1 METKEMI
8 VNRPLANT
16 YGWLHVNGTKISQPD
31 SVETADFSLKA
42 GEERTVVVENT
53 GKALYTTAELSENA
67 TLRLVQLWRGGAGE
81 RLINDVNVRCGE
93 NARFEYY
100 RLILGGG
107 ETFDNCAVTL
117 EGDGSSFGCEIGY
130 RLGGDEKLDM
140 NLSAIHT
147 GRKTTSH
154 INASGVLRCRSFK
167 LFRGT
172 IDLRRGC
179 AGAVGDEV
187 EDVLLMDETVRNQT
201 VPVILCAEEDVV
213 GNHGATIGRIDESVV
228 FYLQSRGLTREAIYE
243 MMAQAKLNAVI
254 TKIPEAKLRCD
265 LLTDLRG
272 EGKT

>member
-1 METKEMI
+1 MEAKEMI

-16 YGWLHVNGTKISQPD
+16 YGWLHVNGTKISPPEHT
-31 SVETADFSLKA
+31 ETANFSLA
-42 GEERTVVVENT
+42 EGEERTVVVENT
-53 GKALYTTAELSENA
+53 GEALYTTAELAENA
-67 TLRLVQLWRGGAGE
+67 TLRLVQLWRGGAGA
-81 RLINDVNVRCGE
+81 RLINDVNVRCGK

-117 EGDGSSFGCEIGY
+117 EGDGSSFACEIGY
-130 RLGGDEKLDM
+130 RLGGDEKFDL

-147 GRKTTSH
+147 GKKTTSH
-154 INASGVLRCRSFK
+154 INAAGVLRDRAFK

-213 GNHGATIGRIDESVV
+213 GNHGATIGRIDENVV

-254 TKIPEAKLRCD
+254 TKIPDAKLRCD

-272 EGKT
+272 EAKL